1 MWRKKKL
8 SRVVGGGN
16 LNTTLTAG
24 SSTKGSG
31 EKADFGF
38 YASGSTTIDDK
49 IGSSMAFDKN
59 GKMFVTNKGTA
70 SIDEIS
76 LKKNRKKFKS

>member
-1 MWRKKKL
+1 MWRKKRL

-31 EKADFGF
+31 GKANFGF
-38 YASGSTTIDDK
+38 YASGSSTTDAK
-49 IGSSMAFDKN
+49 IGSSMAFDKK
-59 GKMFVTNKGTA
+59 GKMVL
-70 SIDEIS
+70 SEQY
-76 LKKNRKKFKS
+76 